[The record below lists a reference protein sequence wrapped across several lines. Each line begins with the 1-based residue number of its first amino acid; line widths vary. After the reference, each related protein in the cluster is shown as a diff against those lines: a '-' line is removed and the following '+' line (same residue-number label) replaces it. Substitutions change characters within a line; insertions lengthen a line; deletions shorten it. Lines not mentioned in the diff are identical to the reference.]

1 MEFAISCRDL
11 QSTAAEQFPAR
22 ANKTVELACRE
33 EFGQDCTLSAKMV
46 SHKVAPCKNFIQ
58 KSWKIS
64 LAETVARKEIFS
76 QNTRKCIVFCKAC
89 NWRKWTEMENAS
101 GEKLCRYFF
110 DKKVHQ
116 DLTFF
121 SSQSLT
127 FVFPYILPFSKDIE
141 DNKIHWTSSYFMCHW
156 WKYFAL
162 NIYIYVDL
170 SSSSFVFMALH
181 IFPHSSKPQ

>member
-141 DNKIHWTSSYFMCHW
+141 DNKIHWRSYFIFHVSLVKMLCF
-156 WKYFAL
+156 KYLYLCGFIFL
-162 NIYIYVDL
+162 FICIYGSPY
-170 SSSSFVFMALH
+170 
-181 IFPHSSKPQ
+181 FPTEL